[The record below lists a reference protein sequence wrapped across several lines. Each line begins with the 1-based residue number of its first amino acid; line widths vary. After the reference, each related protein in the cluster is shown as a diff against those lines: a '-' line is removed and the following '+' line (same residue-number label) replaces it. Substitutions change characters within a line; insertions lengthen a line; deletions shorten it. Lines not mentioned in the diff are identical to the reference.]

1 MAYSLH
7 DQIVN
12 TLLVNNGKND
22 CLYEKGRLSFGYR
35 KQFIV
40 DEDGRGV
47 QCIPVD
53 NNLDEPDTIRVE
65 TMES

>member
-1 MAYSLH
+1 MH

-12 TLLVNNGKND
+12 TMIVNNGKNAFI
-22 CLYEKGRLSFGYR
+22 YEKGRLSFGYR